1 MSRRQYSLSTLIIG
15 EIVFL
20 LLGMLIGIG
29 MVSFFKADCP
39 QEDSC
44 TAEYYDH
51 EWHIREVMP

>member
-1 MSRRQYSLSTLIIG
+1 MNRRRYSFSTLIIG

-20 LLGMLIGIG
+20 LLGMLIGIEA
-29 MVSFFKADCP
+29 VSFFKADCP

>member
-1 MSRRQYSLSTLIIG
+1 MSPRRYDFHFLITM